1 MRIAEFE
8 GENMGLKE
16 ELLEFLDAETGNLKV
31 EQPSDR
37 LTAKVISEFFHVKRN
52 TVSHYLNQLLDEEK
66 IIKINTRPVYFLS
79 RSIFERQFF
88 PLPIYV
94 LNSFQELMAHQPAE
108 KPPLDLLEGLIGSE
122 GSLKRAIE
130 QIKTSIY
137 YPGGGLPIILCGPT
151 GVGKSYTAERIY
163 RYSVE
168 KETLSKNAPFISFNC
183 AQYANNPE
191 LMSSNLFGY
200 VKGAFTGADKTKDG
214 MLAAADGGI
223 LFLDEVHRLN
233 AEGQEKLFTFLDQGI
248 YRRMGE
254 SEGNHEANV
263 RLIFATTEN
272 LETNF
277 LQTFLRRIPIRVMLP
292 GLDERGEREKKQ
304 FVYLFLINE
313 ARKLGKAIRI
323 TTRALDALIKHH
335 YNGNMGDLKNTIKY
349 IAAASFVKNQKEY
362 EVQLTLHDLPD
373 RILEET
379 IRYTDNKLKQNHDIV
394 IQPDSTLDQLYE
406 TSISQMQLIKKTYGK
421 ILDLFDESQE
431 KGLNQKYFEQN
442 VMNDIL
448 LLFDHLI
455 FKNSKEDA
463 GVRLELTTVSV
474 QEIIQYLETNYHVK
488 FNGNSIYAIAH
499 FLYYKGNTLIR
510 WSEQQETIIEK
521 LGHYIDASYKME
533 QQLAKQFVHLLESKL
548 DVKLYMMDE
557 IFLAFY
563 LRSLAIEQT
572 NQQVKAIILAHGY
585 ATASSIA
592 NVANRL
598 LSKNVFEAF
607 DMPIDISVEE
617 TAARV
622 VNYIEHN
629 DVSKGL
635 VILVD
640 MGSLKDIYS
649 QFKKHV
655 NGPVA
660 IINNVSTQMALFLG
674 SMLEKDLFL
683 EEMIEN
689 LRIANETEY
698 NIIYPEKE
706 KEKIII
712 TSCLTG
718 MGTAYQIQKLLEAS
732 IPEDLAIQ
740 VMAYDYNR
748 LEELGS
754 SEAIF
759 QLYDVL
765 AIVGTTDPGIKKV
778 LYLSLEDII
787 SGQGEAK
794 MRKIFQPIVNE
805 ERFKEINDNLIRN
818 CSLERVIESI
828 TILDSEKILS
838 HAEEFIHRLEIRLNK
853 RLPNDKKVALYVHV
867 SCLVERLIRQVPI
880 ENYHNLEYF
889 EQCQKEMITFIK
901 EAFSVIESIYNV
913 KINLAEIGY
922 IYDYLAAESSYHEE
936 F

>member
-1 MRIAEFE
+1 
-8 GENMGLKE
+8 MGLKE
-16 ELLEFLDAETGNLKV
+16 SLLDFLDKETDGLDL
-31 EQPSDR
+31 ERPSER
-37 LTAKVISEFFHVKRN
+37 LTAGVISELFAVKRN
-52 TVSHYLNQLLDEEK
+52 TVSHYLNQLVDEEK
-66 IIKINTRPVYFLS
+66 IIKINTRPVYFIS
-79 RSIFERQFF
+79 RALFERKFF
-88 PLPIYV
+88 PLPTYV
-94 LNSFQELMAHQPAE
+94 FSSFQELLQCQPE
-108 KPPLDLLEGLIGSE
+108 VKPPQDILESLIGAD
-122 GSLKRAIE
+122 GSLEKAIE
-130 QIKTSIY
+130 QMKTSIF
-137 YPGGGLPIILCGPT
+137 YPDGGLPILLSGPT
-151 GVGKSYTAERIY
+151 GVGKSYTAELIY

-168 KETLSKNAPFISFNC
+168 KGILAKDAPFISFNC

-233 AEGQEKLFTFLDQGI
+233 AEGQEKLFTFLDQGVF
-248 YRRMGE
+248 RRMGE
-254 SEGNHEANV
+254 SEGSHQANV

-272 LETNF
+272 LEESF
-277 LQTFLRRIPIRVMLP
+277 LPTFLRRIPIRVVIP
-292 GLDERGEREKKQ
+292 SLDERGEKEKKQ
-304 FVYLFLINE
+304 FIYLFLINE
-313 ARKLGKAIRI
+313 AKKLGKPIRI
-323 TTRALDALIKHH
+323 TNRALDALTKYH
-335 YNGNMGDLKNTIKY
+335 YTGNMGDLKNTIKY
-349 IAAASFVKNQKEY
+349 IAASSFVKNQDAD
-362 EVQLTLHDLPD
+362 EVQVTLHDLPD
-373 RILEET
+373 QLLEET
-379 IRYTDNKLKQNHDIV
+379 IRFTDNKLKQHHDMV
-394 IQPDSTLDQLYE
+394 IHPDSTLDQLYE
-406 TSISQMQLIKKTYGK
+406 TSISHMQLIKQTFEKM
-421 ILDLFDESQE
+421 LDLFEQRQAKSWDE
-431 KGLNQKYFEQN
+431 KYFEQK
-442 VMNDIL
+442 VINDIL
-448 LLFDHLI
+448 LLFDQLI
-455 FKNSKEDA
+455 FNHTKEDA

-474 QEIIQYLETNYHVK
+474 QEIIQHLENNYHIK

-499 FLYYKGNTLIR
+499 FLYYKGSTVIR
-510 WSEQQETIIEK
+510 WSEKQEATIKKLAHHIEV
-521 LGHYIDASYKME
+521 SYRME

-548 DVKLYMMDE
+548 EVKLYQMDE
-557 IFLAFY
+557 ILLALY
-563 LRSLAIEQT
+563 LRSLAIERT

-598 LSKNVFEAF
+598 LKKNVFEAF

-617 TAARV
+617 TAAKV
-622 VNYIEHN
+622 VDYIEHN

-655 NGPVA
+655 NAPVA

-683 EEMIEN
+683 EEMIEK
-689 LRIANETEY
+689 LQSANETEY

-706 KEKIII
+706 KDKVII

-718 MGTAYQIQKLLEAS
+718 MGTACQIQKLLEAS
-732 IPEDLAIQ
+732 IPEDLSIQ
-740 VMAYDYNR
+740 VMAYDYDR
-748 LEELGS
+748 LKEVGT

-759 QLYDVL
+759 QIYDVL
-765 AIVGTTDPGIKKV
+765 AIVGTTDPGLDNV
-778 LYLSLEDII
+778 PYLSLEDII

-794 MRKIFQPIVNE
+794 MRKIFLPIMKE

-853 RLPNDKKVALYVHV
+853 RLSNDKKVALYVHV
-867 SCLVERLIRQVPI
+867 SCLVERLIRQAPI
-880 ENYHNLEYF
+880 ENYANLADF
-889 EQCQKEMITFIK
+889 EQCQKEMIKYIK
-901 EAFSVIESIYNV
+901 EAFSVIEDIYNV
-913 KINLAEIGY
+913 KITTAEIGY
-922 IYDYLAAESSYHEE
+922 IYDYIVAESSAYEE